1 MFTRFQGINQVII
14 VFTGIGESILTQQNW
29 QTDARSNAR
38 RTWNFGDLRHPAAC
52 IPSIKSVQ
60 GNQIS
65 LVRLFKESA
74 GELVF
79 EHYMCSIKLFIK
91 CLFDSLPCHL
101 RLGKI
106 TRCVVEDPAC
116 KVWNNPQECVT
127 KAEAQVCRVC
137 VWCVWCVC
145 VCVCVKT
152 LACWSVKQTLHREVS
167 GGWNLGSYSV
177 SDFTE
182 RTHHRIGV

>member
-1 MFTRFQGINQVII
+1 MFTRFEGINQLII
-14 VFTGIGESILTQQNW
+14 VFSGIGESIVTQQNW
-29 QTDARSNAR
+29 HTKARSNAR
-38 RTWNFGDLRHPAAC
+38 RTWNFGDLKHPAACKAVC
-52 IPSIKSVQ
+52 IPSIKSEQ

-74 GELVF
+74 GEIVF

-101 RLGKI
+101 RLGKM
-106 TRCVVEDPAC
+106 TCCVGEDPAC

-127 KAEAQVCRVC
+127 KTEAQVCS
-137 VWCVWCVC
+137 VC
-145 VCVCVKT
+145 VCVCVKKT
-152 LACWSVKQTLHREVS
+152 LACWSVKQRLHREIS
-167 GGWNLGSYSV
+167 GGWNLGPYSV

-182 RTHHRIGV
+182 RTHHRS